1 MNRLFHRTALSVLAG
16 CAALIA
22 MATAGES
29 AAPARPGRPPSG
41 FSSADVRVN
50 GSSVH
55 YVRGGRGPVVILI
68 HGFPEDWA
76 EYQAIMPRLA
86 QHFTVVAVDLP
97 GLGRSA
103 PPRGGYDAFNLA
115 GQIQG
120 LAQALNLDRPY
131 VVGHDLGGH
140 VSYAY
145 VRRFPESIRG
155 AMILDVPV
163 PGLAGSEQAGSGLWH
178 VGFMQTPDLPEKLVS
193 GRQGAFLGWFF
204 DLGRFTPE
212 ERAYY
217 VQAYGEPQLH
227 SAFEIYRALPRTAQ
241 LNAAQTAPNSVPLM
255 IAAGEN
261 SFCNPLLPTFVEGYR
276 AKGMT
281 RVDSARIP
289 GAGHY
294 VLADNPEAVADLIEQ
309 YARSDAR

>member
-1 MNRLFHRTALSVLAG
+1 MMNQLFRRAALSILAG
-16 CAALIA
+16 AALIA
-22 MATAGES
+22 TAAAAES
-29 AAPARPGRPPSG
+29 AASAGPGQPPSG
-41 FSSADVRVN
+41 FTSAEVQVN

-76 EYQAIMPRLA
+76 AYQAIMPGLA

-115 GQIQG
+115 GQIEG
-120 LAQALNLDRPY
+120 LAQALHLDRPY

-140 VSYAY
+140 VTYAY
-145 VRRFPESIRG
+145 VRRFPESLRG

-163 PGLAGSEQAGSGLWH
+163 PGLAGSEQAGSGMWH
-178 VGFMQTPDLPEKLVS
+178 VGFMQTPDLPEQLVP
-193 GRQGAFLGWFF
+193 GRQDAFLGWFF
-204 DLGRFTPE
+204 DLGRFTTE

-217 VQAYGEPQLH
+217 AQAYGAPQLH

-276 AKGMT
+276 GQGMT

-289 GAGHY
+289 DAGHY
-294 VLADNPEAVADLIEQ
+294 VLADNPEAVADLIER